1 MVRVDFLVDIE
12 EEHIAQNKPIR
23 ITSLNGGV
31 IVSSRV
37 IREFRGLYKN
47 DLNRLIRDATKHQ
60 QVTEIEMPDEERL
73 YTPVK
78 EASDAE
84 EALNQMSANFRVAD

>member
-60 QVTEIEMPDEERL
+60 
-73 YTPVK
+73 
-78 EASDAE
+78 
-84 EALNQMSANFRVAD
+84 